1 MQILGISFD
10 GIEENAAF
18 AAKFEFN
25 FPLLSDIDRTVGLAY
40 GACEAAD
47 AASAKR
53 ISFLI
58 DGEGKI
64 RKTYLDVDPGKHP
77 QEILNDLR

>member
-18 AAKFEFN
+18 ARKFEFN
-25 FPLLSDIDRTVGLAY
+25 FPLLSDVDRTVGLAY
-40 GACEAAD
+40 GACKAAD
-47 AASAKR
+47 AAFAER
-53 ISFLI
+53 MSFLI

-64 RKTYLDVDPGKHP
+64 RKAYLDVDPANHP
-77 QEILNDLR
+77 QEILKEL